1 MNKLIEFL
9 NRLEKVKISY
19 KLFKSRDFSIT
30 VFINVP
36 GQRWEVDFL
45 FEDDDKD
52 VCTGMWVEKFISDGT
67 IFEES
72 EINKLFNQFS
82 D

>member
-1 MNKLIEFL
+1 MKNIIEFL
-9 NRLEKVKISY
+9 NKLEETHISY
-19 KLFKSRDFSIT
+19 KLFKSRDFIIT

-36 GQRWEVDFL
+36 GERWEVDFL

-52 VCTGMWVEKFISDGT
+52 ICSEIWVEKFISDGQ
-67 IFEES
+67 IFGES
-72 EINKLFNQFS
+72 EIDVLFRDFS